1 MKEKKFLDQVNYPAD
16 LRKLKRENLKPTVQL
31 KYNSL
36 SPEIRDI
43 NFNNYDIDNYKWGAK
58 VSLPLF
64 LRKERGELQISNY
77 KLKDLEAKTSLK
89 IEKTKF
95 EIEKSLNNWESFDN
109 QIELQM
115 QNLNAYKE
123 LYLAENTLFKLGE
136 SSLFL
141 LNFRDNERINAQI
154 KYIKV
159 LTDGLLEKAV
169 FDYQTFRY

>member
-1 MKEKKFLDQVNYPAD
+1 
-16 LRKLKRENLKPTVQL
+16 
-31 KYNSL
+31 
-36 SPEIRDI
+36 
-43 NFNNYDIDNYKWGAK
+43 
-58 VSLPLF
+58 
-64 LRKERGELQISNY
+64 
-77 KLKDLEAKTSLK
+77 
-89 IEKTKF
+89 
-95 EIEKSLNNWESFDN
+95 
-109 QIELQM
+109 M